1 MSPTNLKKAKWLGTS
16 TSAMLAAAIIVS
28 GCSSKEEGSS
38 SPSASSSAGESASPS
53 ASPSGST
60 PASQPADTGGDTK
73 DFVKLSWYM
82 PKPIDNMKDQADVEA
97 EANKIIKEK
106 LNAELHLNLI
116 DNAGWEDKMKL
127 ISAAGEPYDIV
138 FSTFS
143 SNRISDN
150 VQKGAFLPLDELL
163 QKYGQN
169 ILAKVD
175 PRAWKAVTYKGKIMA
190 IPAQTPYA
198 PAGAH
203 VFKKDM
209 VEKYKFDYK
218 SVKSIK
224 DLEPF
229 LAEIKKNEP
238 NMIPLLATANGTAAG
253 VSLYDYTTITPG
265 ISYSEKDG
273 KIVKI
278 LDVPENKE
286 NYRTINDF
294 YKKGYIAKDAAIK
307 TDYLAEAK
315 SGKYAVMRDSGGYT
329 EDGSKST
336 ATYGF
341 PTVET
346 LAGYP
351 TISTNSMTSAATA
364 ISATSKNPERAM
376 MLLNEIWG
384 DKYLLNTL
392 AYGVE
397 GKNYTVKSGTVKDDN
412 PTIEATTGADQTW
425 AIWHNWL
432 GPLWDQWDS
441 NWNSTAALEAMKKNN
456 DNGKASGILGF
467 IFNSEPVKTEI
478 AQVSAIQKES
488 NPILTTGSMPDFE
501 KYYTD
506 LQQRLNEAGMDK
518 IMAEAQKQFDAW
530 KAENS

>member
-1 MSPTNLKKAKWLGTS
+1 MSRAKKPASKKWFLSG
-16 TSAMLAAAIIVS
+16 TSAMLAAMIVLS
-28 GCSSKEEGSS
+28 GCNSNSNANENASS
-38 SPSASSSAGESASPS
+38 SPSGSSEASPSGASPS
-53 ASPSGST
+53 ASPEAAGNET
-60 PASQPADTGGDTK
+60 EE
-73 DFVKLSWYM
+73 FVKLSWYM
-82 PKPIDNMKDQADVEA
+82 PKPIDNMKDQDAVEA
-97 EANKIIKEK
+97 EANKIIKEQ

-127 ISAAGEPYDIV
+127 ISAAGEAYDIV

-150 VQKGAFLPLDELL
+150 VQKGALMPLDDLL

-190 IPAQTPYA
+190 IPAQTPYT
-198 PAGAH
+198 PGSAH

-209 VEKYKFDYK
+209 VEKYGFDYK
-218 SVKSIK
+218 SVKNVK
-224 DLEPF
+224 DLEPY

-238 NMIPLLATANGTAAG
+238 EMIPLLATANGTASG
-253 VSLYDYTTITPG
+253 VALLDYTTVTPG
-265 ISYSEKDG
+265 ISFSEQDG

-278 LDVPENKE
+278 LDVPQNKE

-346 LAGYP
+346 LYGYP
-351 TISTNSMTSAATA
+351 TISTNSMTAAASA

-376 MLLNEIWG
+376 MLLNLIWG

-397 GKNYTVKSGTVKDDN
+397 GKNYTVKSGTTQDGN
-412 PTIEATTGADQTW
+412 PTIEATSGSEQTW

-441 NWNSTAALEAMKKNN
+441 NWNSTAALEAMRKNN

-467 IFNSEPVKTEI
+467 IFNPEPVKNEI

-506 LQQRLNEAGMDK
+506 LQQRLDKAGMDT
-518 IMAEAQKQFDAW
+518 ILAEAQKQFDAW
-530 KAENS
+530 KADNS

>member
-1 MSPTNLKKAKWLGTS
+1 MSPTSRKKARWIGTG
-16 TSAMLAAAIIVS
+16 TSAMLAAAMIVS
-28 GCSSKEEGSS
+28 GCSSKEEGAS
-38 SPSASSSAGESASPS
+38 SPSASAGASESASPS
-53 ASPSGST
+53 ASPSASA
-60 PASQPADTGGDTK
+60 PASQPADTGADTK

-82 PKPIDNMKDQADVEA
+82 PKPIDNMKDQAAVEA
-97 EANKIIKEK
+97 EANKVIKEK

-138 FSTFS
+138 FSTYA

-238 NMIPLLATANGTAAG
+238 SMIPLLATANGTAAG
-253 VSLYDYTTITPG
+253 VTLYDYTTITPG

-278 LDVPENKE
+278 LGVPENKE
-286 NYRTINDF
+286 NYKTINDF
-294 YKKGYIAKDAAIK
+294 YKKRLYCQGCGHQDGLSGRSQVGQVRGHARFGRLYGGRIEVDGDVRLPDGRDAGRLPDDLDQFDDLRRDGDQRHLQEPRAGDDAAQRDLGRQVPAEYAGLRRRGQK
-307 TDYLAEAK
+307 LYGQVRHGEGRQPDDRSDDRRGSDLGDLAQLARP
-315 SGKYAVMRDSGGYT
+315 AV
-329 EDGSKST
+329 GSM
-336 ATYGF
+336 GF
-341 PTVET
+341 E
-346 LAGYP
+346 
-351 TISTNSMTSAATA
+351 
-364 ISATSKNPERAM
+364 
-376 MLLNEIWG
+376 
-384 DKYLLNTL
+384 
-392 AYGVE
+392 
-397 GKNYTVKSGTVKDDN
+397 
-412 PTIEATTGADQTW
+412 
-425 AIWHNWL
+425 
-432 GPLWDQWDS
+432 
-441 NWNSTAALEAMKKNN
+441 LELHRS
-456 DNGKASGILGF
+456 ASGD
-467 IFNSEPVKTEI
+467 E
-478 AQVSAIQKES
+478 
-488 NPILTTGSMPDFE
+488 E
-501 KYYTD
+501 K
-506 LQQRLNEAGMDK
+506 QR
-518 IMAEAQKQFDAW
+518 
-530 KAENS
+530 

>member
-1 MSPTNLKKAKWLGTS
+1 MSRTKAKVSKKLLLSGTG
-16 TSAMLAAAIIVS
+16 AILAAMFIIS
-28 GCSSKEEGSS
+28 GCNSKDNA
-38 SPSASSSAGESASPS
+38 AS
-53 ASPSGST
+53 SPSGSSE
-60 PASQPADTGGDTK
+60 ASQPASEASQAASPEDSGSETK

-82 PKPIDNMKDQADVEA
+82 PKPIDSMKDQDTVEA
-97 EANKIIKEK
+97 EANKIISEK

-138 FSTFS
+138 FTTFS

-150 VQKGAFLPLDELL
+150 VQKGALLPLDDLL

-175 PRAWKAVTYKGKIMA
+175 SRAWKAVTYNGKIMA
-190 IPAQTPYA
+190 IPAQTPYS

-218 SVKSIK
+218 NVKSIQ

-238 NMIPLLATANGTAAG
+238 DMIPLLATANGTASG
-253 VSLYDYTTITPG
+253 VTLYDYTTISPG
-265 ISYSEKDG
+265 ISYSEQDG
-273 KIVKI
+273 KVVKI
-278 LDVPENKE
+278 LDVAQNKA
-286 NYRTINDF
+286 NYQTINDF

-346 LAGYP
+346 LSGYP
-351 TISTNSMTSAATA
+351 TISTNSMTSAASA

-376 MLLNEIWG
+376 MLLDLIWG

-397 GKNYTVKSGTVKDDN
+397 GKNYTVKSGTVKDGN
-412 PTIEATTGADQTW
+412 PTIEATSGSEQTW

-441 NWNSTAALEAMKKNN
+441 NWNSTAALEAMRKNN

-467 IFNSEPVKTEI
+467 IFNPESVKTEI
-478 AQVSAIQKES
+478 AQVSAIQKEA

-501 KYYTD
+501 KYYTN
-506 LQQRLNEAGMDK
+506 LQKRLDDAGMDK
-518 IMAEAQKQFDAW
+518 ILVEAQKQFDAW
-530 KAENS
+530 KSANS

>member
-1 MSPTNLKKAKWLGTS
+1 MRSAQTKGSKQFGKGTAVLLA
-16 TSAMLAAAIIVS
+16 AMLIAS
-28 GCSSKEEGSS
+28 GCGNGNNGGKNE
-38 SPSASSSAGESASPS
+38 SASSGSPT
-53 ASPSGST
+53 ASPSGSAGAS
-60 PASQPADTGGDTK
+60 PAASQQPDGGSETK

-82 PKPIDNMKDQADVEA
+82 PKPIDNMKDQDAVEA
-97 EANKIIKEK
+97 EANKMIKEK
-106 LNAELHLNLI
+106 LNAELHFNLI
-116 DNAGWEDKMKL
+116 DTAGWEDKMKL
-127 ISAAGEPYDIV
+127 ISAAGEPYDLV
-138 FSTFS
+138 FTTYSM
-143 SNRISDN
+143 NRINDN
-150 VQKGAFLPLDELL
+150 VQKGAFLPLDDLL
-163 QKYGQN
+163 QKYGQD
-169 ILAKVD
+169 ILKKVD

-190 IPAQTPYA
+190 IPAQTPYS
-198 PAGAH
+198 PGSAH
-203 VFKKDM
+203 VFKKDL
-209 VEKYKFDYK
+209 VEKYNFDYK
-218 SVKSIK
+218 NVKSIK
-224 DLEPF
+224 DLEPY
-229 LAEIKKNEP
+229 LAMIKKNEP
-238 NMIPLLATANGTAAG
+238 NMIPLLATANGTASG
-253 VSLYDYTTITPG
+253 ITLYDYTTLSPG

-278 LDVPENKE
+278 LDVEQNKE

-346 LAGYP
+346 LTGYP
-351 TISTNSMTSAATA
+351 TISTNSMTAAATA

-376 MLLNEIWG
+376 MLLNEIWK

-397 GKNYTVKSGTVKDDN
+397 GKNYTVKAGKVTDDN
-412 PTIEATTGADQTW
+412 PTIEAKSGAEQTW

-441 NWNSTAALEAMKKNN
+441 NWNSTAALEAMRKNN
-456 DNGKASGILGF
+456 ENGKASGALGF
-467 IFNSEPVKTEI
+467 IFNPEPVKTEI

-488 NPILTTGSMPDFE
+488 NPILTTGSMTDFD

-506 LQQRLNEAGMDK
+506 LQKKLVDAGIDK
-518 IMAEAQKQFDAW
+518 ILAEVQKQFDAW
-530 KAENS
+530 KAENQ

>member
-1 MSPTNLKKAKWLGTS
+1 MSLRKKKASKWLVTGTS
-16 TSAMLAAAIIVS
+16 AIMAAMLIVV
-28 GCSSKEEGSS
+28 GCSSKEEGGS
-38 SPSASSSAGESASPS
+38 SPSGSPAPTEPASQAASPS
-53 ASPSGST
+53 ASPEGEAGKGT
-60 PASQPADTGGDTK
+60 EE
-73 DFVKLSWYM
+73 FVKLSWYM
-82 PKPIDNMKDQADVEA
+82 PKPIDNMKDQEAVET
-97 EANKIIKEK
+97 EANKIIKEQ
-106 LNAELHLNLI
+106 LNASLHLNLI

-127 ISAAGEPYDIV
+127 ISAAGEPYDLV
-138 FSTFS
+138 FTTFA
-143 SNRISDN
+143 SNRINDN
-150 VQKGAFLPLDELL
+150 VQKGAFMPLDDLL

-190 IPAQTPYA
+190 IPAQTPYS

-203 VFKKDM
+203 VFKKDI
-209 VEKYKFDYK
+209 VEKYGFDYK
-218 SVKSIK
+218 SVKSIQ

-238 NMIPLLATANGTAAG
+238 DMIPLLATANGTASG
-253 VSLYDYTTITPG
+253 ITLYDYTTITPG
-265 ISYSEKDG
+265 ISYSELDG
-273 KIVKI
+273 SIVKI
-278 LDVPENKE
+278 LDVPQNKE

-346 LAGYP
+346 MSGYP
-351 TISTNSMTSAATA
+351 TISTNSMTSAASA

-376 MLLNEIWG
+376 MLLNLIWG

-397 GKNYTVKSGTVKDDN
+397 GKNYTVKTGNVKEDN
-412 PTIEATTGADQTW
+412 PTIEATSGSEQTW

-441 NWNSTAALEAMKKNN
+441 NWNSTAALEAMKANN
-456 DNGKASGILGF
+456 DNGKPSGILGF
-467 IFNSEPVKTEI
+467 IFNSEPVKNEI
-478 AQVSAIQKES
+478 AQVSALQKES
-488 NPILTTGSMPDFE
+488 TPILTTGSMPDFE
-501 KYYTD
+501 KYYTE
-506 LQQRLNEAGMDK
+506 LQQRMNAAGMDK
-518 IMAEAQKQFDAW
+518 ILAEAQKQFDAW

>member
-1 MSPTNLKKAKWLGTS
+1 
-16 TSAMLAAAIIVS
+16 MLAAMVVLS
-28 GCSSKEEGSS
+28 GCNSNSKNDN
-38 SPSASSSAGESASPS
+38 ASSGTNGNPEPSQASNEPSKNASTEDAGSE
-53 ASPSGST
+53 
-60 PASQPADTGGDTK
+60 TK

-82 PKPIDNMKDQADVEA
+82 PKPIDNMKDQDAVEA
-97 EANKIIKEK
+97 EANKVIKEK

-138 FSTFS
+138 FTTFS

-150 VQKGAFLPLDELL
+150 VEKGALMPLDDLL
-163 QKYGQN
+163 KKYGQN

-190 IPAQTPYA
+190 IPAQTPYT
-198 PAGAH
+198 PGSAH

-209 VEKYKFDYK
+209 VEKYNFDYK
-218 SVKSIK
+218 SVKNVK

-238 NMIPLLATANGTAAG
+238 EMIPLLATANGTASG
-253 VSLYDYTTITPG
+253 VSLLDYTTVTPG
-265 ISYSEKDG
+265 ISYSEQDG

-278 LDVPENKE
+278 LDVPQNKE
-286 NYRTINDF
+286 NYRTLNDF

-346 LAGYP
+346 LYGYP
-351 TISTNSMTSAATA
+351 TISTNSMTAAASA

-376 MLLNEIWG
+376 MLLNLIWG

-397 GKNYTVKSGTVKDDN
+397 GKNYTVKSGTTHDDN
-412 PTIEATTGADQTW
+412 PTIEAKSGSEQTW

-441 NWNSTAALEAMKKNN
+441 NWNSTAALEEMRKNN

-467 IFNSEPVKTEI
+467 IFNPEPVKNEI

-501 KYYTD
+501 NYYTD
-506 LQQRLNEAGMDK
+506 LQKRLDEAGMDK
-518 IMAEAQKQFDAW
+518 ILAEAQKQFDAW
-530 KAENS
+530 KADNN